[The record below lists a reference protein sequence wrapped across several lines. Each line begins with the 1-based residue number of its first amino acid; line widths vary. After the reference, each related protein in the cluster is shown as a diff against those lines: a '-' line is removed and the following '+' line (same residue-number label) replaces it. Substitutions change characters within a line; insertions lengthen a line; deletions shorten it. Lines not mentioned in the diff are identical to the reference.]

1 VSEQPGALIVDP
13 DPLQLSTIG
22 AIVEAHGHRC
32 ISTADFA
39 AARRHLRDDALGVL
53 VTNLRLGAFN
63 GIHLAY
69 LTRIAHPD
77 ARILVYARE
86 HDRMLAAETQAAG
99 AFYARQEYVAFSLP
113 AFLRASLPER
123 DRRNVDG
130 LDRRT
135 TFRGGRRTTDIPVV
149 NASPAV

>member
-1 VSEQPGALIVDP
+1 VSDHPAALIVDL
-13 DPLQLSTIG
+13 DPVQLSTIG
-22 AIVEAHGHRC
+22 AIVEAHGHPFV
-32 ISTADFA
+32 STSDFA
-39 AARRHLRDDALGVL
+39 EARRHLRESPFGVV

-69 LTRIAHPD
+69 LTKIAHPS

-99 AFYARQEYVAFSLP
+99 AFYARQEYVSFSLP
-113 AFLRASLPER
+113 AFLRASLPDK

-130 LDRRT
+130 SDRRT
-135 TFRGGRRTTDIPVV
+135 AFRGGRRTTDLPVL
-149 NASPAV
+149 SSTPAV

>member
-1 VSEQPGALIVDP
+1 VFEHTAALIVDL
-13 DPLQLSTIG
+13 DPALLSTIA
-22 AIVEAHGHRC
+22 AIVETHGYQC

-39 AARRHLRDDALGVL
+39 EARRCLRESAFGVL

-69 LTRIAHPD
+69 LTRIAHPG

-99 AFYARQEYVAFSLP
+99 AFYARQEYVSFSLP
-113 AFLRASLPER
+113 AFLRASLPDK

-130 LDRRT
+130 SDRRAA
-135 TFRGGRRTTDIPVV
+135 FRGGRRTTDLPVL
-149 NASPAV
+149 SSTPAV